1 MRAKQRGFM
10 AGVVLAVTGIAAP
23 SGAIDL
29 PGVGKSVLPKEDAEQ
44 PSQAENGATAE
55 VAQVEIVKKFDGAL
69 SGLIEAQVLLARAF
83 DIADESAAKESDAA
97 ALGLE
102 NCEDEDC
109 LEAKIGMSERNQAEI
124 DKALEEGREL
134 DDQGKQYYGEALPL
148 YARGTIDM
156 GLLVPEVGRW
166 SKKAQEEIKDA
177 GLRNARKVKQK
188 LQVGTY
194 IARHTPA
201 LAKTFTGATKAV
213 VTYGKAKQLDT
224 SAANDVEF

>member
-1 MRAKQRGFM
+1 MRSKQLTF
-10 AGVVLAVTGIAAP
+10 AAVLLAVAVIAAP
-23 SGAIDL
+23 VGAIDL
-29 PGVGKSVLPKEDAEQ
+29 PGVGKSVLPKEDAEES
-44 PSQAENGATAE
+44 PQADNEASAE
-55 VAQVEIVKKFDGAL
+55 VAQAEIVKKFDGAL
-69 SGLIEAQVLLARAF
+69 TGLIQAQALLAKAF

-102 NCEDEDC
+102 SCEDEDC
-109 LEAKIGMSERNQAEI
+109 LEAKIGMSERNQVEI
-124 DKALEEGREL
+124 DKALAEGREL
-134 DDQGKQYYGEALPL
+134 DDQGKQHYGEALPL

-177 GLRNARKVKQK
+177 GLRNMRKVKQK

-194 IARHTPA
+194 IAKRTPT
-201 LAKTFTGATKAV
+201 LAKAFTGATKAV
-213 VTYGKAKQLDT
+213 VTYGNAKQLDT